1 MKHKKVKGRMKVLKV
16 YPYRDHLIYIRMI
29 GKDYFEY
36 LLFHDGQ
43 LYSSYIIILPEE
55 GKKKLTKAQIN
66 GCIEIVSAGAEAT
79 INALMGVELSDE
91 DKEKVALFEK
101 HRKEVIKKRRIKNE
115 SGVPR
120 MHKKRGES
128 ED

>member
-91 DKEKVALFEK
+91 DREKVALFEK

>member
-1 MKHKKVKGRMKVLKV
+1 MKVLKV

-120 MHKKRGES
+120 MHKKWR
-128 ED
+128 